1 MSGGESIIK
10 IENKLILNKRVLDKV
25 DKVREIV
32 KIIKIVKIV

>member
-1 MSGGESIIK
+1 MVGESIIK